1 MGLKLGEQNRD
12 REEDESGEVIQ
23 EQILQ
28 GRHAST
34 MWFIPSAGTS
44 WHTCVC
50 WMREAGARS
59 IYAIVV

>member
-50 WMREAGARS
+50 WMREAGG
-59 IYAIVV
+59 